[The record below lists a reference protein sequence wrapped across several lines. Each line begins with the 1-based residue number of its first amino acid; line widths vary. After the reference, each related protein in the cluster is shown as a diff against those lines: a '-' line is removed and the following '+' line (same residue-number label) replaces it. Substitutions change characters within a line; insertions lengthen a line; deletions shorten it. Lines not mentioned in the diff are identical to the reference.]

1 MIDLTTF
8 HPLNYIKKE
17 EYSGSIEG
25 MRYMLKRVSV
35 EVEKEPLPEG
45 TTASEEEEKAEPE
58 YIDKILVTVW
68 PEPLGINATPEE
80 LKTQEYFDLDADG
93 VADAGNWINKQFFDN
108 ADKWKDALN
117 KGLL

>member
-1 MIDLTTF
+1 MEVKNDYNECLTNLACSIRKYF
-8 HPLNYIKKE
+8 GL
-17 EYSGSIEG
+17 EYKHNII
-25 MRYMLKRVSV
+25 
-35 EVEKEPLPEG
+35 
-45 TTASEEEEKAEPE
+45 E